1 MVERD
6 VILAKVGS
14 IPKRLNRIRDVTH
27 LLPESLSDINVQDVF
42 VLNLQRAIQSCIDLA
57 AHVVASEGLGVPKDI
72 KEHFLLLQ
80 NAGII
85 TPDLADRMFKMVGFR
100 NIAVHEYQE
109 LNIALLGAILTRH
122 LQDIED
128 FYTAIVNHFR
138 VNG

>member
-6 VILAKVGS
+6 VVLAKVGS
-14 IPKRLNRIRDVTH
+14 IQKCLHRIRDVTH

-57 AHVVASEGLGVPKDI
+57 AHVVASEGLGVPRDI

-80 NAGII
+80 NASVI
-85 TPDLADRMFKMVGFR
+85 TSDLAGRMVKMVGFM

-109 LNIALLGAILTRH
+109 LDITLLGAILTGH

-128 FYTAIVNHFR
+128 FYTVIVNHFR